1 MKNGVFFAS
10 QTKLNTF
17 VYILL
22 LPAFYDKN
30 SSVLLH
36 RNENNNTMIFPAELY
51 NLTLEIIYSN
61 LNSMSKELDC
71 ALDLLRRL
79 PPQNI
84 EKDLSNLVNLTP
96 DLYEELLS
104 SVDQPL
110 KVRFIDLT
118 IFSPG

>member
-1 MKNGVFFAS
+1 
-10 QTKLNTF
+10 
-17 VYILL
+17 
-22 LPAFYDKN
+22 
-30 SSVLLH
+30 
-36 RNENNNTMIFPAELY
+36 
-51 NLTLEIIYSN
+51 
-61 LNSMSKELDC
+61 MSEELDC

-84 EKDLSNLVNLTP
+84 ERDLSNLVNLAP

-118 IFSPG
+118 IFSPGLNQPFYIYHSPYIFLLCF

>member
-1 MKNGVFFAS
+1 
-10 QTKLNTF
+10 
-17 VYILL
+17 
-22 LPAFYDKN
+22 
-30 SSVLLH
+30 
-36 RNENNNTMIFPAELY
+36 
-51 NLTLEIIYSN
+51 
-61 LNSMSKELDC
+61 MSKELDC

-84 EKDLSNLVNLTP
+84 ERDLSNLVNLAP